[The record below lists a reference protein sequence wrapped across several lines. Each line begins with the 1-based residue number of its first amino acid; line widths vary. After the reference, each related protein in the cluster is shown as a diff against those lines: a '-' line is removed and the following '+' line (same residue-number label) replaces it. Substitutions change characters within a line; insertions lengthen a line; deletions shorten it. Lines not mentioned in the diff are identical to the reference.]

1 MSQARAAEATLG
13 AKPARLSFE
22 VNVDVVCPKCR
33 LVVLAGTRHDC
44 EGEGG
49 LESFL
54 LSNVVSGKARRT
66 GLRLKLNGS
75 RYCIGCDEWM
85 HARVCKACGMDTEKP

>member
-1 MSQARAAEATLG
+1 MSQERAAEATLG

-49 LESFL
+49 LKSFL
-54 LSNVVSGKARRT
+54 LSNVVSGKARR
-66 GLRLKLNGS
+66 LKLNGA
-75 RYCIGCDEWM
+75 RYCHGCYEYM
-85 HARVCKACGMDTEKP
+85 GAAVCKACGMDTEKAE